1 MTADAGRLL
10 TAIAERRIAARLLGG
25 AAIRIVAGDRFHV
38 AFERP
43 IADLDLIV
51 ARRDARAL
59 EDLMEQL
66 GYAGER
72 QFNALNGHRR
82 LLFEHSAHGRVDV
95 FVETFEMC
103 HTLPLAERL
112 DARSDTLAAAELL
125 LTKLQIVEL
134 NAKDRGDALALL
146 HALEVADHDD
156 GAINAARIAE
166 LTARDWGLQ
175 HTVELNLGRLRAGLD
190 ELPLAD
196 EDRRRIA
203 ERADAIGAAIEAA
216 PKSRGWKLRARVGER
231 RRWYEEPEEV
241 DR

>member
-1 MTADAGRLL
+1 MNGEAGRLL
-10 TAIAERRIAARLLGG
+10 AAIAERGVAARLLGG
-25 AAIRIVAGDRFHV
+25 MAIQLLTAPSV
-38 AFERP
+38 FERE

-66 GYAGER
+66 GYEGDR

-82 LLFEHSAHGRVDV
+82 LLFDGPARVDV

-103 HTLPLAERL
+103 HALPLAERI
-112 DARSDTLAAAELL
+112 DVRPDTLPAAELL

-134 NAKDRGDALALL
+134 NAKDRGDAFALL
-146 HALEVADHDD
+146 YALDVADHDD
-156 GAINAARIAE
+156 GAINVARIAE

-175 HTVELNLGRLRAGLD
+175 HTVELNLGRLRAELD
-190 ELPLAD
+190 DLPLAD
-196 EDRRRIA
+196 EDRRRIG
-203 ERADAIGAAIEAA
+203 ERADAIGAAMEAA
-216 PKSRGWKLRARVGER
+216 PKSRGWKLRARIGER
-231 RRWYEEPEEV
+231 KRWYEQPEEV